1 MFLDQTKLWLVDMI
15 DVIIPT
21 NTSEGLSRSLQSCS
35 LRSIENV
42 WIISNNCSQEMV
54 GSIER
59 ITRQFT
65 NATHKHFGEG
75 GVNQSRNL
83 GLNLSHNDWVI
94 FLDCGDL
101 LLPIRGNEPFGG
113 FSSEVGHPDV
123 LIYDYKERSTNGVE
137 SNHKSLSNG
146 DFDVNALLENH
157 IQTQS
162 CTINRNFL
170 RQAGILWD
178 EGLQSSQDFDF
189 YLQCTQGSPSFYHVQ
204 QPGSVRVVS
213 VTGISSNWQK
223 VSNTQEIVL
232 CKHKE
237 FIRNSVLTSR
247 AALRIFSVIHLN
259 GRGKISSLLV
269 LLQKFGLRHCLY
281 AIYGGL
287 VANCK

>member
-1 MFLDQTKLWLVDMI
+1 MI

-21 NTSEGLSRSLQSCS
+21 NTSKGLSHSLQSCS
-35 LRSIENV
+35 LHSVKNV
-42 WIISNNCSQEMV
+42 WIISNNCSQEMLQ
-54 GSIER
+54 SIES
-59 ITRQFT
+59 TARQFT
-65 NATHKHFGEG
+65 NATHKHIGAG

-101 LLPIRGNEPFGG
+101 LLPIRGDQPFGD

-137 SNHKSLSNG
+137 SNHKSLSNAN
-146 DFDVNALLENH
+146 FDVNALLENH

-170 RQAGILWD
+170 RQAGISWD

-189 YLQCTQGSPSFYHVQ
+189 YLQCAQANPSFHYVQ

-213 VTGISSNWQK
+213 ETGISADWQK

-232 CKHKE
+232 CKHKG
-237 FIRNSVLTSR
+237 FIRSSVLTRR
-247 AALRIFSVIHLN
+247 AALRIFSVFHLN
-259 GRGKISSLLV
+259 GRGKINSLLH
-269 LLQKFGLRHCLY
+269 LFQKFGARNCLS
-281 AIYGGL
+281 AVYGGL
-287 VANCK
+287 IARSD